1 MSKRK
6 HQPFRQLFSFSN
18 RLLPDDQWE
27 KIYQFLLSC
36 SNIYVR
42 NEAATRLFV
51 EAVLWVTRSGAQWR
65 FLPTTYGNWNSLY
78 KRFARWCD
86 KGVFTQM
93 HRHFVSDPD
102 MESLI
107 VDSTICR
114 AHPCAAGALKKT
126 EAPKTKR

>member
-1 MSKRK
+1 MTI
-6 HQPFRQLFSFSN
+6 P
-18 RLLPDDQWE
+18 
-27 KIYQFLLSC
+27 
-36 SNIYVR
+36 
-42 NEAATRLFV
+42 ATD
-51 EAVLWVTRSGAQWR
+51 
-65 FLPTTYGNWNSLY
+65 

>member
-1 MSKRK
+1 MGIR
-6 HQPFRQLFSFSN
+6 LWNN
-18 RLLPDDQWE
+18 RRMMLITLPDDQWE
-27 KIYQFLLSC
+27 KIHQFLLSC

-51 EAVLWVTRSGAQWR
+51 EAVLWVTRSGAQWG

-86 KGVFTQM
+86 KGGFTQM